1 MGALLGIP
9 QRFCPGENETNWA
22 DGSLTSELAKYPLF
36 TLLFSYAAVAS
47 FTVIVIFLEAAFFTA
62 TRVPRSS
69 VANHRLNTVI
79 MMSAFPAFVLLCLP
93 AVLIPSSAG
102 FCLALQD
109 LYYSFV
115 MFKFIVLQVDYYGG
129 HRKMMAR
136 LAAEKVMFNIN
147 VPILCCLF
155 CLKPV
160 RLTRKSFT
168 TIKILVLQTSILKPI
183 MTFFRAIAGFA
194 NVNLLGVPDL
204 ILQALT
210 VVSTMTAVTGMNMLT
225 KASSSK
231 DLEKYDLPAKNQL
244 MTAGLLMNGLQPTLI
259 SLGTV
264 FRPLGCFIPFPS
276 PLLASQWQAF
286 LVILESTLIMIP
298 VLRYYRTA
306 DSNVVGVPPPIEED
320 EEEPTT
326 QLGKMRQWIRRHTLM

>member
-36 TLLFSYAAVAS
+36 TLLFSYASMAS

-79 MMSAFPAFVLLCLP
+79 MMSAFPALVLLCLP
-93 AVLIPSSAG
+93 AVLIPSAAA

-147 VPILCCLF
+147 VPLLCCFF

-168 TIKILVLQTSILKPI
+168 MIKILVLQTSIIKPI
-183 MTFFRAIAGFA
+183 LTFFKAIAGFA
-194 NVNLLGVPDL
+194 KVNLLGVPDL

-231 DLEKYDLPAKNQL
+231 DLEKYDLPAKSQF

-276 PLLASQWQAF
+276 LLLASQWQAF

-306 DSNVVGVPPPIEED
+306 DSNVVGVPPRIEEE
-320 EEEPTT
+320 EEEPAT